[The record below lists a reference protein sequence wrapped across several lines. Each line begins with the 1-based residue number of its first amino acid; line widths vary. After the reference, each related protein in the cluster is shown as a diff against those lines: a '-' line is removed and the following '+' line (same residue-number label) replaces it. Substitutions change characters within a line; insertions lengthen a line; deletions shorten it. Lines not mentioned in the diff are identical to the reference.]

1 MNYKT
6 PCVYVCLFSWK
17 RFVEMDTERHTYH
30 LVVQV
35 VVSLRDSR
43 IYLRFLSKPNEKQ
56 CFIIFKYQIP
66 KTNTSK
72 FFEYVG

>member
-1 MNYKT
+1 MF
-6 PCVYVCLFSWK
+6 CLFSWK
-17 RFVEMDTERHTYH
+17 RFVEMDTERRTYH

-35 VVSLRDSR
+35 VVSLRGSR

-56 CFIIFKYQIP
+56 CFTIFKYQIP

-72 FFEYVG
+72 FPEYVG